1 MPPTGVTGLL
11 DRNSQFSSLH
21 NHRALVRRG
30 RVRNLPQLYVPAGK
44 GTLPE
49 LYLRDANAK
58 RLISRLKWF
67 ISTCIVGAAGLCIIG
82 IAMYASTD
90 MEDGSGLVGS
100 FRKAGLA
107 ALKPKAAG
115 NLVEDKA
122 ALPGQKSDK
131 ITVTTKGLTT
141 KYIIQDSIVERR
153 NAREFITVK
162 PYVRIA
168 ATLST
173 VKPENNDAIPPFNP
187 FDLYA
192 EKKRGLD
199 GKPTLQGAPADKPA
213 SNQFVTSRLLELA
226 GGFLPE
232 EDKQELTDEEAERYV
247 AEADAVYAE
256 SAAQLRPAIMPEE
269 DAGSGRP
276 NGPLAANEE
285 KPAALV
291 RTTVLEKIADDDEAG
306 DDNEMQSVIVK
317 QGDTM
322 VNVLKTAGAEAWQAQ
337 SISEV
342 FASMPGGLKL
352 RAGQEVRLELAPA
365 ATDPSIKEPVK
376 VSVFSGVKAEGTA
389 ERTEDGEYKVS
400 DDHIQV
406 AGTFEE
412 DDAGSERATLYS
424 SVYSSSLAQDLE
436 PDVIN
441 TVLRVLSYDVD
452 YKQRVRPGDG
462 FELFFDVK
470 HGDDGAETP
479 GELLYVAMTAGNE
492 PLKYYRFRTPDGA
505 VDFYNSKGSNSRKFL
520 MRSPIKSG
528 RFTSGF
534 GYRRHPLLGIK
545 KMHTGVDWAA
555 PVGTPI
561 MAAGNGTLEVAGRHG
576 GNGNYVRIRHGNGY
590 KTAYSHMSRFAPG
603 IKKGM
608 KVRQGELIGYVGTTG
623 FSTGP
628 HLHYE
633 VLINSRFTNPLKLH
647 VPRSRQLNGRMY
659 AEFRKEMQRI
669 DELMHRAPVKTRIA
683 AAKD

>member
-1 MPPTGVTGLL
+1 VTGLL
-11 DRNSQFSSLH
+11 DRSSQISSLQ
-21 NHRALVRRG
+21 NHRALVRQG
-30 RVRNLPQLYVPAGK
+30 RVRNLPQVYVPAGK

-49 LYLRDANAK
+49 LYLRNANAK

-67 ISTCIVGAAGLCIIG
+67 ISTCIVGAAGVCVIG
-82 IAMYASTD
+82 IAMYTSTN
-90 MEDGSGLVGS
+90 MEDGTGVFGS
-100 FRKAGLA
+100 FRRAGLDA
-107 ALKPKAAG
+107 MKAKAPV
-115 NLVEDKA
+115 NLVEDRGA
-122 ALPGQKSDK
+122 APGVKTDK
-131 ITVTTKGLTT
+131 ITVTTKGLST

-173 VKPENNDAIPPFNP
+173 VKPENNDAIPAFNP

-192 EKKRGLD
+192 EKKQGQD

-213 SNQFVTSRLLELA
+213 SSQFVTSRLLELA

-232 EDKQELTDEEAERYV
+232 EDKQDLADEEAERYV

-256 SAAQLRPAIMPEE
+256 SAAQLRPAIIPEE
-269 DAGSGRP
+269 EPGAGGKPGGQVAS
-276 NGPLAANEE
+276 NEE
-285 KPAALV
+285 KPALPPH
-291 RTTVLEKIADDDEAG
+291 TTVLEKIVEDDDVNDG
-306 DDNEMQSVIVK
+306 NEMQSVIAK
-317 QGDTM
+317 QGDTI
-322 VNVLKTAGAEAWQAQ
+322 VNVLKTAGAESWQAQ
-337 SISEV
+337 SIAEV
-342 FASMPGGLKL
+342 FASMPGGGLKL

-365 ATDPSIKEPVK
+365 ATDPSLKEPVK
-376 VSVFSGVKAEGTA
+376 VSVFSGVKPEGTA
-389 ERTEDGEYKVS
+389 ERTDDGEYRLS
-400 DDHIQV
+400 DKHIQV
-406 AGTFEE
+406 AGTFE
-412 DDAGSERATLYS
+412 DDDDSDRATLYS
-424 SVYSSSLAQDLE
+424 SIYSSALAQDLE
-436 PDVIN
+436 PDVI
-441 TVLRVLSYDVD
+441 TTLLRVLSYDVD

-462 FELFFDVK
+462 FELFFDVR
-470 HGDDGAETP
+470 HADDGSETP
-479 GELLYVAMTAGNE
+479 GELLYVAMTVGNE

-520 MRSPIKSG
+520 MRTPIKAG

-561 MAAGNGTLEVAGRHG
+561 MAAGNGTIEVADRHG

-590 KTAYSHMSRFAPG
+590 KTAYSHMSRFATG

-608 KVRQGELIGYVGTTG
+608 KVHQGELIGYVGTTG

-669 DELMHRAPVKTRIA
+669 DDLMHRAPVKTRIA

>member
-1 MPPTGVTGLL
+1 M
-11 DRNSQFSSLH
+11 
-21 NHRALVRRG
+21 
-30 RVRNLPQLYVPAGK
+30 
-44 GTLPE
+44 LPE

-122 ALPGQKSDK
+122 APPGEKTDK
-131 ITVTTKGLTT
+131 ITVTTKGLST
-141 KYIIQDSIVERR
+141 KYIIQDSIVEHR
-153 NAREFITVK
+153 NAREFVTVK

-173 VKPENNDAIPPFNP
+173 VKPENGDAIPPFNP

-192 EKKRGLD
+192 EKKQGPD
-199 GKPTLQGAPADKPA
+199 GKPTLQSASTDKPA
-213 SNQFVTSRLLELA
+213 SNQFVSSRQLELA

-232 EDKQELTDEEAERYV
+232 EDKQELTDDEAERYV

-256 SAAQLRPAIMPEE
+256 SAAQLRPAIMPDE
-269 DAGSGRP
+269 DGGEGKAG
-276 NGPLAANEE
+276 GPVAANEE
-285 KPAALV
+285 KAALPPH
-291 RTTVLEKIADDDEAG
+291 TTVLEKIVDDDDVG

-317 QGDTM
+317 QGDTIA
-322 VNVLKTAGAEAWQAQ
+322 NVLKTAGAESWQAQ
-337 SISEV
+337 AISDV

-352 RAGQEVRLELAPA
+352 RPGQEVRLELAPA
-365 ATDPSIKEPVK
+365 ATDSTVKEPVK

-389 ERTEDGEYKVS
+389 ERVGDGEYRLS
-400 DDHIQV
+400 DDPIQV
-406 AGTFEE
+406 VGTAEDEE
-412 DDAGSERATLYS
+412 ANGDRATLYS
-424 SVYSSSLAQDLE
+424 SVYSAALAQDLE
-436 PDVIN
+436 PDVI
-441 TVLRVLSYDVD
+441 TTMLRVLSYDVD

-462 FELFFDVK
+462 FEMFFDVK
-470 HGDDGAETP
+470 HADDGTETP
-479 GELLYVAMTAGNE
+479 GELLYVSMTVGNE

-520 MRSPIKSG
+520 MRTPIKAG

-561 MAAGNGTLEVAGRHG
+561 MAAGNGTIEVADRHG

-590 KTAYSHMSRFAPG
+590 KTAYSHMSRFAAG

-608 KVRQGELIGYVGTTG
+608 KVHQGELIGYVGTTG

-683 AAKD
+683 AVKD

>member
-1 MPPTGVTGLL
+1 
-11 DRNSQFSSLH
+11 
-21 NHRALVRRG
+21 
-30 RVRNLPQLYVPAGK
+30 VRNLPQVYVPAGK
-44 GTLPE
+44 GMLPE

-82 IAMYASTD
+82 IAMYTSIN
-90 MEDGSGLVGS
+90 MEDGSGVLGS
-100 FRKAGLA
+100 FRKAGLD
-107 ALKPKAAG
+107 ALKPKTAG

-122 ALPGQKSDK
+122 ALPGQKTDK
-131 ITVTTKGLTT
+131 ITVTTKGLST
-141 KYIIQDSIVERR
+141 KYIIQDSIMERR

-168 ATLST
+168 ATLSS
-173 VKPENNDAIPPFNP
+173 VKPENSDAIPPFNP

-192 EKKRGLD
+192 DKKQGLD
-199 GKPTLQGAPADKPA
+199 GKPTLQGAPVDKPA
-213 SNQFVTSRLLELA
+213 SNQFVTARLLELA

-232 EDKQELTDEEAERYV
+232 EDKQELTDDEAERYV

-269 DAGSGRP
+269 DAGSGKA
-276 NGPLAANEE
+276 NGSLAANEE
-285 KPAALV
+285 KAVLPAH
-291 RTTVLEKIADDDEAG
+291 TTVLEKIVDDDAAS
-306 DDNEMQSVIVK
+306 DDNEMQSVIVR
-317 QGDTM
+317 QGDTI
-322 VNVLKTAGAEAWQAQ
+322 VNVLKTAGAETWQAQ
-337 SISEV
+337 SISDV

-376 VSVFSGVKAEGTA
+376 VSIFSGVKAEGTA
-389 ERTEDGEYKVS
+389 ERTEDGEYKLS

-406 AGTFEE
+406 AGTFED
-412 DDAGSERATLYS
+412 DDANGERATLYS
-424 SVYSSSLAQDLE
+424 SIYSSSLAQDLE
-436 PDVIN
+436 PSVI
-441 TVLRVLSYDVD
+441 TTLLRVLSYDVD

-462 FELFFDVK
+462 FEMFFDVK
-470 HGDDGAETP
+470 HADDGAETP
-479 GELLYVAMTAGNE
+479 GELLYVSMTVGNE

-520 MRSPIKSG
+520 MRTPIKAG

-561 MAAGNGTLEVAGRHG
+561 MAAGNGTIEVADRHG

-603 IKKGM
+603 IKKGL
-608 KVRQGELIGYVGTTG
+608 KVHQGELIGYVGSTG

-659 AEFRKEMQRI
+659 AEFRKELQRI

-683 AAKD
+683 AVKD

>member
-1 MPPTGVTGLL
+1 M
-11 DRNSQFSSLH
+11 
-21 NHRALVRRG
+21 
-30 RVRNLPQLYVPAGK
+30 RNLPQVYIPAGK

-90 MEDGSGLVGS
+90 MESGGGLVDS
-100 FRKAGLA
+100 FRKAGLNA
-107 ALKPKAAG
+107 MKPKAAG

-122 ALPGQKSDK
+122 ALLGQKTDK

-173 VKPENNDAIPPFNP
+173 VKPENSDAIPAFNP
-187 FDLYA
+187 FDLYD

-199 GKPTLQGAPADKPA
+199 GKPTLQGAPVDNKPA

-256 SAAQLRPAIMPEE
+256 SAAQLRPAIMPEDE
-269 DAGSGRP
+269 AGAGKP
-276 NGPLAANEE
+276 NAQVAGNEE
-285 KPAALV
+285 KPAVPAH
-291 RTTVLEKIADDDEAG
+291 TTVLEKIADDEEAS

-337 SISEV
+337 AISEV
-342 FASMPGGLKL
+342 FASMQGGLKL
-352 RAGQEVRLELAPA
+352 RPGQEVRMELAPA

-389 ERTEDGEYKVS
+389 ERTEDGEYRAS
-400 DDHIQV
+400 TDHVQV
-406 AGTFEE
+406 AGTFED
-412 DDAGSERATLYS
+412 DDAGSERATLYTS
-424 SVYSSSLAQDLE
+424 IYGSSLAQDLE

-441 TVLRVLSYDVD
+441 TMLRVLSYDVD

-479 GELLYVAMTAGNE
+479 GELLYVAMTAANE

-520 MRSPIKSG
+520 MRSPIKAG

-561 MAAGNGTLEVAGRHG
+561 MAAGNGTIEIADRHG
-576 GNGNYVRIRHGNGY
+576 GNGNYIRIRHGNGY
-590 KTAYSHMSRFAPG
+590 KTAYSHMSRFAAG

-608 KVRQGELIGYVGTTG
+608 KIRQGELIGYVGTTG

-669 DELMHRAPVKTRIA
+669 DDLMHRAPVKTRIA

>member
-1 MPPTGVTGLL
+1 M
-11 DRNSQFSSLH
+11 
-21 NHRALVRRG
+21 
-30 RVRNLPQLYVPAGK
+30 RNLPQIYIPAGK
-44 GTLPE
+44 GMLPE

-90 MEDGSGLVGS
+90 MENGGGLVAS
-100 FRKAGLA
+100 FRKAGLDA
-107 ALKPKAAG
+107 MKPKAAG

-122 ALPGQKSDK
+122 ALPGEKTDK
-131 ITVTTKGLTT
+131 IAITTKGLTT

-168 ATLST
+168 STLSM
-173 VKPENNDAIPPFNP
+173 VKPENSDAIPPFNP

-192 EKKRGLD
+192 DKKPGAD
-199 GKPTLQGAPADKPA
+199 GKPTLQGAPVEKPA
-213 SNQFVTSRLLELA
+213 SNQFVSARVLEMA

-232 EDKQELTDEEAERYV
+232 EDKQELADEEAERYV

-256 SAAQLRPAIMPEE
+256 SAAQLRPAILPDE
-269 DAGSGRP
+269 DGASGKST
-276 NGPLAANEE
+276 GPVAANEE
-285 KPAALV
+285 KAALPPH
-291 RTTVLEKIADDDEAG
+291 TTVLEKIADDEDAADEK
-306 DDNEMQSVIVK
+306 NEMQSVIVK
-317 QGDTM
+317 QGDTI
-322 VNVLKTAGAEAWQAQ
+322 VNVLKAAGAETWQAQ
-337 SISEV
+337 SINDV
-342 FASMPGGLKL
+342 FASMPGGGLKL
-352 RAGQEVRLELAPA
+352 RQGQEVRLELAPA
-365 ATDPSIKEPVK
+365 ASDPSLKEPVK
-376 VSVFSGVKAEGTA
+376 VSIFSGVKAEGTA
-389 ERTEDGEYKVS
+389 ERTEDGEYRLS
-400 DDHIQV
+400 DSPIQI
-406 AGTFEE
+406 AGTVEDEE
-412 DDAGSERATLYS
+412 SNSDRATLYNS
-424 SVYSSSLAQDLE
+424 IYSASLTQDLE
-436 PDVIN
+436 PDVI
-441 TVLRVLSYDVD
+441 TTLLRVLSYDVD
-452 YKQRVRPGDG
+452 YKQKVRPGDG
-462 FELFFDVK
+462 FEMFFDVK
-470 HGDDGAETP
+470 HADDGAETP
-479 GELLYVAMTAGNE
+479 GELLYVSMTVGGEA
-492 PLKYYRFRTPDGA
+492 LKYYRFRTPDGA

-520 MRSPIKSG
+520 MRSPIKAG

-561 MAAGNGTLEVAGRHG
+561 MAAGNGTIEIADRHG

-603 IKKGM
+603 LKKGM
-608 KVRQGELIGYVGTTG
+608 KVQQGELIGYVGTTG

-647 VPRSRQLNGRMY
+647 VPRSRQLNGRLY
-659 AEFRKEMQRI
+659 AEFKKEMQRI